1 MALHINLYGAPGSGK
16 STNRS
21 RLFYELKKR
30 QLKVEEVV
38 EYAKEL
44 TYDENFVQ
52 LSNQILMLG
61 KQFHPHFVLDKKVDY
76 VITDSPFVM
85 GITYMDDKLSYYP
98 EAKDLVLSMNEH
110 FKSLNFFIDRNH
122 KYQEFGRNQTEEE
135 SDEKAKEIKDFLD
148 ESGIEYISV
157 KSGEEFINLALN
169 KILSKENK

>member
-1 MALHINLYGAPGSGK
+1 MALHINIYGAPGSGK
-16 STNRS
+16 STMRS

-44 TYDENFVQ
+44 TYDENFIQ
-52 LSNQILMLG
+52 LSNQVLMLG

-85 GITYMDDKLSYYP
+85 GITYMNDKLSYYP
-98 EAKDLVLSMNEH
+98 EAKDLALSMNEH

-135 SDEKAKEIKDFLD
+135 SDEKAHEIIDFLNNNNID
-148 ESGIEYISV
+148 FYRV
-157 KSGEEFINLALN
+157 QSGEDFIELALELIDLHD
-169 KILSKENK
+169 K